1 MKYLSFLLLLLF
13 FSCTDEK
20 TVLLPE
26 IVNADITEVLDVSPA
41 YLFYDETKKDSI
53 EMNRKNLIGTTN
65 WLVNVD
71 KRLRLEQVIP
81 QIIFLQ
87 NKKRNAEVH
96 KNENA
101 KNYYTCNDTSIKSL
115 GFLEFTDIIYKTGY
129 VFPNVASDYENQ
141 KENRIIVDF
150 RNVSDIKLVTI
161 AKDSILKKSN
171 LKNLKQDLEN
181 LPNGRDYELLLNLNS
196 KLTFQD
202 YISFKST
209 LSQID
214 YSKMSL
220 NENEFIY

>member
-214 YSKMSL
+214 SSKMSL

>member
-1 MKYLSFLLLLLF
+1 MKYLAFLLLLLT
-13 FSCTDEK
+13 FSCNHEK

-71 KRLRLEQVIP
+71 KRLTLGQVIP

-115 GFLEFTDIIYKTGY
+115 GFIEFTDIIYKTGY
-129 VFPNVASDYENQ
+129 VFPNVAPDYENPR
-141 KENRIIVDF
+141 ENRIIVDF
-150 RNVSDIKLVTI
+150 RNVQDIKLVTLS
-161 AKDSILKKSN
+161 KDSILKKST
-171 LKNLKQDLEN
+171 LKNLKQDLDN
-181 LPNGRDYELLLNLNS
+181 LPNDGVYEFILNINS

-202 YISFKST
+202 YITFKSK
-209 LSQID
+209 LSQINS
-214 YSKMSL
+214 SKMSV